1 MRYMTY
7 LLLGV
12 TTSALVMARPAAA
25 DSSAASKGTFS
36 VRLGYDRPTSGDVRD
51 AAGSSVDLGVS
62 YTVKPREASRVTPR
76 IDLDYANFSKSGTK
90 VQPISVMVNAIKP
103 LAKEENSGPYV
114 GAGVGI
120 AHVKI
125 DSGSGGLG
133 DLAPGDGSSGS
144 TLTGQV
150 LVGYNFASR
159 FFAEGTY
166 RAIEHRSG
174 VDPSSALISLGV
186 RF

>member
-1 MRYMTY
+1 MRYITY

-36 VRLGYDRPTSGDVRD
+36 ARLGYDRPTSGDVRD

-62 YTVKPREASRVTPR
+62 YTVKPKESSSVTPR

-103 LAKEENSGPYV
+103 LSKTENSGPYV
-114 GAGVGI
+114 GAGLGI

-125 DSGSGGLG
+125 DAGSSGLG
-133 DLAPGDGSSGS
+133 NLAAGDSSSGS
-144 TLTGQV
+144 TIAGQ
-150 LVGYNFASR
+150 LLAGYNFSSR

-174 VDPSSALISLGV
+174 VDPSSALVSVGV